1 MPTSGAVVSDAL
13 QGTVADAAGIV
24 RRMGRQS
31 DRILTTRALN
41 RALLARQ
48 LLLER
53 SRLSLV
59 AALEQVGGLQ
69 TQYAPSAYVA
79 LWSRLHG
86 FRRDD
91 LTRALVDRDAV
102 QATLLRSTIHT
113 VSRADFPLFAAAT
126 RRVRQEHWLRAAG
139 AGLVD
144 GDMRAVADRVRAL
157 LADGPLK
164 ARELA
169 ERLVADGVPR
179 PAWDGVGA
187 WVDLVRVP
195 PSGTWERRRADL
207 FGLADDWLGEPNKLT
222 EAEGL
227 EHLVRRYLGA
237 FGPAGV
243 KDIASWAGA
252 PPATIQPVVERLDL
266 VRYRDER
273 GGVLL
278 DLADRPQPDPDLPA
292 PVRFLPTWDATL
304 LVHARRTLILP
315 EEYRPRIFNT
325 KIPQSLP
332 TFLVD
337 GAVAGMWRFEAGD
350 VGIAS
355 FGPLAPAIRREI
367 DEEAQRLAAF
377 HADPTP
383 PAERPGNARAR
394 TS

>member
-53 SRLSLV
+53 SRLTLV

-179 PAWDGVGA
+179 RAWDGVGA

-195 PSGTWERRRADL
+195 PSGTWERRRADCS
-207 FGLADDWLGEPNKLT
+207 G
-222 EAEGL
+222 
-227 EHLVRRYLGA
+227 
-237 FGPAGV
+237 
-243 KDIASWAGA
+243 S
-252 PPATIQPVVERLDL
+252 
-266 VRYRDER
+266 
-273 GGVLL
+273 
-278 DLADRPQPDPDLPA
+278 
-292 PVRFLPTWDATL
+292 
-304 LVHARRTLILP
+304 RTTGSA
-315 EEYRPRIFNT
+315 N
-325 KIPQSLP
+325 
-332 TFLVD
+332 
-337 GAVAGMWRFEAGD
+337 
-350 VGIAS
+350 
-355 FGPLAPAIRREI
+355 
-367 DEEAQRLAAF
+367 
-377 HADPTP
+377 
-383 PAERPGNARAR
+383 R